1 LTAGLG
7 RAFTFELLAILR
19 RWVGAP

>member
-19 RWVGAP
+19 RRLRAP